1 MILEKDGLKKIMI
14 KQYCV
19 IFDMDGV
26 LADTGPI
33 HLKSWIMIA
42 NELGIKITKKFFKE
56 TFGQQ
61 SIPIMRKLAGP
72 NINQLEIEKFAS
84 LKEKYYRDMVKDE
97 IKPLPGVITLIKLLK
112 EKKFKLAIGSSGPPE
127 NIDLL
132 LNGLKIKQYFDVI
145 ISAKDVKKGKPA
157 PDVFLIAAKRLNIAP
172 KRCLVIEDAP
182 VGLEA
187 AMRAG
192 MKSIA
197 LTTTHN
203 KDELSN
209 ANFVCPDLSYLNVNH
224 ITELLNIK
232 YKKN

>member
-1 MILEKDGLKKIMI
+1 MK

-33 HLKSWIMIA
+33 HFKSWIMIA
-42 NELGIKITKKFFKE
+42 NELGIKIAKEFFEE

-72 NINQLEIEKFAS
+72 NINQLEIEKFAA
-84 LKEKYYRDMVKDE
+84 LKEKYYRDMVKDK
-97 IKPLPGVITLIKLLK
+97 IIPLPGVISLIKLLK

-187 AMRAG
+187 AIRAG

-203 KDELSN
+203 EDELSN
-209 ANFVCPDLSYLNVNH
+209 ADFVCPDLSYLNVNQ